1 MRIRLLSEKI
11 RGQCD
16 DVPDISAVM
25 YLSVIGPQLIVKDTS
40 TCVRQEIRPC
50 LTRINYVATT

>member
-1 MRIRLLSEKI
+1 MLICMRIRLFSQEI

-25 YLSVIGPQLIVKDTS
+25 YSSVIVPQLIVKATN
-40 TCVRQEIRPC
+40 TCVCQEIRPC
-50 LTRINYVATT
+50 LT